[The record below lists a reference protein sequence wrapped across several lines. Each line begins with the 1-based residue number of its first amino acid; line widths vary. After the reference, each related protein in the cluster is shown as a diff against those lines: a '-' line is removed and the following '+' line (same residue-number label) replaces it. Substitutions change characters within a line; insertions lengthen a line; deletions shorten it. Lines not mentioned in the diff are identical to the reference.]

1 MAETNQLL
9 REILQEIREV
19 KAHVIPAP
27 RPSAVSSAG
36 GGASETNSL
45 NRNGGLKTGGF
56 PSKIFSTEKP
66 APWHGQIGR
75 PISAGGG
82 SEISGLSTKNILSKI
97 ANASK
102 SERAELASL
111 LGSGKKEPKKVVAN
125 DLYFNPALDCFIDQ
139 EGNCLYSNLNE
150 TTLDPV
156 PNMDRKIGKLRPG
169 VNREKAQPS
178 NFVESDARSRKRKNR
193 RNRTRKN

>member
-1 MAETNQLL
+1 MGTTNLLL

-19 KAHVIPAP
+19 KAHIIPAP

-56 PSKIFSTEKP
+56 RSKTFSMEKP
-66 APWHGQIGR
+66 APWHGQIGK
-75 PISAGGG
+75 PTSAGGG
-82 SEISGLSTKNILSKI
+82 SEISGLSFKNILSKV

-102 SERAELASL
+102 SEREHISSL
-111 LGSGKKEPKKVVAN
+111 LGSSKKAPNKVTAN
-125 DLYFNPALDCFIDQ
+125 LYFNPAMDCFVDK
-139 EGNCLYSNLNE
+139 EGNCFYSNLNE

-156 PNMDRKIGKLRPG
+156 PNMSRMIGKLRPG
-169 VNREKAQPS
+169 VNREQAQES
-178 NFVESDARSRKRKNR
+178 NFVASNARSRKRKNR